1 MRDLG
6 IKIKY
11 MVRVKKTDNSK
22 SVFEGS
28 IDVDSF
34 LLVVEELPSGRIFD
48 FAARVPPRHQKLHL
62 FD

>member
-1 MRDLG
+1 
-6 IKIKY
+6 

-34 LLVVEELPSGRIFD
+34 LLVVEELPSGRIFS
-48 FAARVPPRHQKLHL
+48 FIGGTISASSSEAASV
-62 FD
+62 

>member
-1 MRDLG
+1 
-6 IKIKY
+6 

-48 FAARVPPRHQKLHL
+48 FDLIFPPRHQKLHL

>member
-48 FAARVPPRHQKLHL
+48 FVARVRLVIRLHL